1 MKMNSCQFSIEQE
14 VKTITKELKLISMQD
29 VQAEAVQWIWY
40 PYIPKGKIT
49 IVQGDPGEGKTTLTL
64 SLVSLLTRG
73 QPMPGNS
80 NALPPM
86 NVIYQTAEDGLADT
100 IKPRLTAMDA
110 DCSRV
115 LVIDESKH
123 ALSMCDERLEQAIR
137 TVGAGL
143 AILDPIQAYL
153 GDGVDMH
160 RANEIR
166 PIFKQL
172 ALLAERTGCAILL
185 IGHMNKMQ
193 GAKAAYRGLGSIDFR
208 AAARSVLLVGRSKDD
223 PKVRIVV
230 HDKSSLAPEGR
241 AVLFCLDEENG
252 FLWNGF
258 SDVTANDL
266 LSGNAAVTKTT
277 QAELLLTEQLMDGP
291 KPSEELCQAALAHG
305 ISERTLKIAKQNLG
319 VKAIRKG
326 DRWYAELEKPE
337 RVHGPDRSRG

>member
-1 MKMNSCQFSIEQE
+1 
-14 VKTITKELKLISMQD
+14 MQD

-49 IVQGDPGEGKTTLTL
+49 VVQGDPGEGKTTLAL

-73 QPMPGNS
+73 QPMPGS
-80 NALPPM
+80 RDALPPM
-86 NVIYQTAEDGLADT
+86 NVIYQTVEDGLSDT

-115 LVIDESKH
+115 LVIDESEH
-123 ALSMCDERLEQAIR
+123 ALSMCDERLEQAIC

-172 ALLAERTGCAILL
+172 ALLAERTGCTILL

-223 PKVRIVV
+223 PTVRIVV

-241 AVLFCLDEENG
+241 AVLFCLDGE
-252 FLWNGF
+252 NGF
-258 SDVTANDL
+258 SDITANDL
-266 LSGNAAVTKTT
+266 LSGNAAVTKTA
-277 QAELLLTEQLMDGP
+277 QAEQLLTELLMAGP
-291 KPSEELCQAALAHG
+291 KPSEELCQAALTRG
-305 ISERTLKIAKQNLG
+305 ISERTLKIAKQKPFCPSPCTSRRWSSTTELLISSNLIF
-319 VKAIRKG
+319 VRKLFWLLQN
-326 DRWYAELEKPE
+326 R
-337 RVHGPDRSRG
+337 